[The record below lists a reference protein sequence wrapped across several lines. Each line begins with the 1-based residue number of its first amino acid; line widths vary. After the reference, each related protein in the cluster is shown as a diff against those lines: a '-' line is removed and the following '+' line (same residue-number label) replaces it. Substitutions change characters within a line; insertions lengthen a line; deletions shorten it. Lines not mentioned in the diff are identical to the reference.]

1 MDFIVQNFGR
11 LLTEQAIYEI
21 VMGYAKA
28 SGLAEIAPHDLRWTF
43 AKLAR
48 KGGSALDQ
56 IQLSLPDTDRFRQ
69 QSCYLGVEQDLT
81 DALCDHLGLRLQKD
95 TRGGLNVKAAIVGKL
110 RSARG

>member
-56 IQLSLPDTDRFRQ
+56 IQLSLGHRSIQTTER
-69 QSCYLGVEQDLT
+69 YLGVEQDLT
-81 DALCDHLGLRLQKD
+81 GCSVRSLG
-95 TRGGLNVKAAIVGKL
+95 VAVVG
-110 RSARG
+110 